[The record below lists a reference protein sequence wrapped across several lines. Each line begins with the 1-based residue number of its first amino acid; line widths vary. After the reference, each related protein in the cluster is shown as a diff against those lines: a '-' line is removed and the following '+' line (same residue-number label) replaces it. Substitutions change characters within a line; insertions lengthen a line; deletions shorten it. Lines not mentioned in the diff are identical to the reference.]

1 MDYGVCIGAFG
12 RPFHTVYL
20 GHNTPYSK
28 FLLRDSWFWGI
39 LTCRITIRIHAR
51 SLSRTLMQL
60 KLETFNED
68 KISVWYMIAA
78 LGLLVLPSLIL
89 I

>member
-1 MDYGVCIGAFG
+1 
-12 RPFHTVYL
+12 
-20 GHNTPYSK
+20 
-28 FLLRDSWFWGI
+28 
-39 LTCRITIRIHAR
+39 
-51 SLSRTLMQL
+51 MQL

-68 KISVWYMIAA
+68 KISVWYMIAG